1 MILAALMLTIMV
13 AMVKHARADL
23 SALEVVF
30 WRGLTSIPL
39 GLLIARGAGF
49 RLHNPPL
56 FALRTL
62 LGFCAMVGY
71 FVSAKHLLVADIS
84 LIGKLQ
90 PILLVLIAPLFLG
103 ARERAG
109 GFIWVVLVAGI
120 AGTALILAPGLAVG
134 SVYGLY
140 CLGATVL
147 SAGAHVCIRALMR
160 NDDARVVVL
169 YFQGCVMVLAMAC
182 IAVTTGALP
191 SLPAWEMLPYVAGIG
206 VTATLGQ
213 VLMTQA
219 YKEDRAA
226 VVAAARYAGPIW
238 AITAD
243 IVVFGVMPGWHVF
256 AGGVIIVTAG
266 LVLMLSRN
274 QPPPMLATS
283 DECD

>member
-13 AMVKHARADL
+13 AMVKHVRADL
-23 SALEVVF
+23 SALDVVF

-39 GLLIARGAGF
+39 GLLIARGAKL

-71 FVSAKHLLVADIS
+71 FVSAKELLVADIS

-109 GFIWVVLVAGI
+109 GFIWVVLIAGVT
-120 AGTALILAPGLAVG
+120 GTALILAPGLAVG

-160 NDDARVVVL
+160 NDDARVVVF
-169 YFQGCVMVLAMAC
+169 YFQACVMVLALVA
-182 IAVTTGALP
+182 IAVTTGGLP
-191 SLPAWEMLPYVAGIG
+191 PLPEWELLPYLAGIG
-206 VTATLGQ
+206 ITATVGQ

-226 VVAAARYAGPIW
+226 VVAAARYAAPIW

-243 IVVFGVMPGWHVF
+243 IVVFGVMPSWHVF
-256 AGGVIIVTAG
+256 VGGTIIVTAG
-266 LVLMLSRN
+266 MILLLSRN
-274 QPPPMLATS
+274 QPPPVLATS
-283 DECD
+283 E